1 MLPTGQET
9 IIKQESIKDRKRR
22 AWSYPAPACRSP
34 PPPVNASLPPR
45 SSPLPPGPLPHPV
58 FYMKDFYSGFLLS
71 AFFIVPLF
79 LPYFPV
85 PCTAGLFMNSLTAIT
100 RPPGPPSSG
109 PDADSWQP
117 SHRQYSG
124 HYAPSSP
131 APAAVPLHQ
140 TGPLPL
146 SATGI
151 VHMHP

>member
-1 MLPTGQET
+1 MKVGILTFQFPYNYGAMLQAYALKSYIEKKGNET
-9 IIKQESIKDRKRR
+9 
-22 AWSYPAPACRSP
+22 Y
-34 PPPVNASLPPR
+34 V
-45 SSPLPPGPLPHPV
+45 
-58 FYMKDFYSGFLLS
+58 
-71 AFFIVPLF
+71 

-85 PCTAGLFMNSLTAIT
+85 PCTAGLFVNSLTAIT

-109 PDADSWQP
+109 PDAGSWLL
-117 SHRQYSG
+117 SCRQYSG
-124 HYAPSSP
+124 HPAPSSP